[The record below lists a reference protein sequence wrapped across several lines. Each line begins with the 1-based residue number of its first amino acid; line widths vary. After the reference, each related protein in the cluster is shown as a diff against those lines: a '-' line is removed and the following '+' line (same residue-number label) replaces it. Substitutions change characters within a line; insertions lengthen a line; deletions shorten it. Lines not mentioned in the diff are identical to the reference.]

1 MAWIIRSALVAAFAV
16 AGLSQASAEVCLPG
30 AQPAPTVLL
39 NAFRDNPSKTLLVDT
54 PPQSLAATVSSIV
67 AADTT
72 MAPQVIALLS
82 GLPSEQA
89 GPIGAGLGQA
99 VMACRQ
105 NYPGDQARVEAA
117 TLVQQA
123 LAASD
128 NSFALASYNTA
139 AQNIA
144 TAAVAAAGGGGTLGS
159 ANNGG
164 IPTGGPNPGG
174 ATPGSSATR
183 NTAPSLLGGV
193 SFGSLSILP
202 VSAR

>member
-1 MAWIIRSALVAAFAV
+1 MVRINRSAFIAVFVAAGF
-16 AGLSQASAEVCLPG
+16 SQASAEVCLPS
-30 AQPAPTVLL
+30 AQPAPTALL

-54 PPQSLAATVSSIV
+54 PSLRLATTVSSIV

-72 MAPQVIALLS
+72 MAPQVIALLA
-82 GLPSEQA
+82 GLPAEQA
-89 GPIGAGLGQA
+89 GPIGEGLGQA
-99 VMACRQ
+99 VTACRQ

-144 TAAVAAAGGGGTLGS
+144 TAAVAAAAGGTLGT

-174 ATPGSSATR
+174 TIPTSFATR